1 MKNTKFMGRFLSS
14 TMIAGLAITAAP
26 ALAQDADVTS
36 DDSAIEEQST
46 IVVTGSRLNVN
57 PNLEAA
63 APILSVST
71 DTIKST
77 GTARI
82 EDLTNQLP
90 QVFAGQAGEVS
101 NGASGTAT
109 LNLRGIGSER
119 TLVLI
124 DGRRLPY
131 GSSSI

>member
-1 MKNTKFMGRFLSS
+1 MKVYYDND
-14 TMIAGLAITAAP
+14 ADV
-26 ALAQDADVTS
+26 ALIQDADEV
-36 DDSAIEEQST
+36 AQEEGDR

-90 QVFAGQAGEVS
+90 QVLAGQAGAV
-101 NGASGTAT
+101 
-109 LNLRGIGSER
+109 RHR
-119 TLVLI
+119 
-124 DGRRLPY
+124 
-131 GSSSI
+131 